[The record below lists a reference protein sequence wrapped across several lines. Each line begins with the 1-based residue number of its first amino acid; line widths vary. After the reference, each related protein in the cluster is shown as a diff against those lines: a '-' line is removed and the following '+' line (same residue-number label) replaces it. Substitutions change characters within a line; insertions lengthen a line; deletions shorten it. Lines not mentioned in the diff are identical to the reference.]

1 MKAMERSATRRLLA
15 SALLPML
22 ATCAMTPQDPEAPRV
37 VTGVRIAPYE
47 RHEDCM
53 ALEDGDRLD
62 FRFESQFPVAFNLQ
76 YRDGAVIVIPLS
88 RERVE
93 EFAGVFAAK
102 ATRPYCLAWEAG
114 QQGAILD
121 YRFRLR
127 RPGS

>member
-1 MKAMERSATRRLLA
+1 MTTAGRGTARRFLA
-15 SALLPML
+15 SALLPAL
-22 ATCAMTPQDPEAPRV
+22 AACAGAPSDPDAPRV

-62 FRFESQFPVAFNLQ
+62 FRFDSQFPVAFNLL
-76 YRDGAVIVIPLS
+76 YREGTFIVIPLS
-88 RERVE
+88 RQQVE
-93 EFAGVFAAK
+93 EFAGVFASTA
-102 ATRPYCLAWEAG
+102 ARPYCLVWEAG
-114 QQGAILD
+114 PQGAILD

>member
-1 MKAMERSATRRLLA
+1 MIGAGRDTARRLLA
-15 SALLPML
+15 SALLPAL
-22 ATCAMTPQDPEAPRV
+22 AACAGAPQDPEAPRV

-47 RHEDCM
+47 RHEDCV
-53 ALEDGDRLD
+53 ALEEGDRLD

-102 ATRPYCLAWEAG
+102 TSRSYCLLWEAG